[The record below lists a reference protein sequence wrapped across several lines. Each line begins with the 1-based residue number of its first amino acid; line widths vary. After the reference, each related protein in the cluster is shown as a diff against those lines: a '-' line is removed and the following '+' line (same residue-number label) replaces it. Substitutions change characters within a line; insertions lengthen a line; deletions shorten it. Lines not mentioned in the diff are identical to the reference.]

1 MQSFSVFDI
10 VGPRMVGPSSSHTA
24 GAARLGM
31 VANKLVKGD
40 VSCAH
45 ITLYGSFAKT
55 GRGHGT
61 DKAIIA
67 GLLGM
72 KPDDPRLRFSQKL
85 AQEAHKSFEI
95 EFSDEEKEHPNAAKI
110 AVQRSDGKKHT
121 LIGSSIGGG
130 NIIINEING
139 MPVEF
144 NCQYP
149 TTLVFHCDEPGVT
162 AKVTGV
168 LAKHGVNIAFM
179 KLFRSA
185 KRMDACMILETDTAV
200 SPEAREEILNCHAR
214 ITEVCAL

>member
-10 VGPRMVGPSSSHTA
+10 IGPRMVGPSSSHTA

-31 VANKLVKGD
+31 VANKLVQGD
-40 VSCAH
+40 AASAH

-72 KPDDPRLRFSQKL
+72 KPDDPNLRFSQRL
-85 AQEAHKSFEI
+85 AQEANKNFEV
-95 EFSDEEKEHPNAAKI
+95 EFSNDEMGHPNTAKI
-110 AVQRSDGKKHT
+110 QVQRSDGKKYI
-121 LIGSSIGGG
+121 LVGSSIGGG
-130 NIIINEING
+130 NIVINEING
-139 MPVEF
+139 MPVDF

-149 TTLVFHCDEPGVT
+149 TTLVFHYDEPGVT

-168 LAKHGVNIAFM
+168 LARQGINIAFM

-185 KRMDACMILETDTAV
+185 KRMDACMILETDSTV
-200 SPEAREEILNCHAR
+200 PPQAREEIMTCHEG
-214 ITEVCAL
+214 IMEVCAL